1 VQTLETPGTPKAAGV
16 DVPDFGLSTRALGL
30 LRGLFSAYPEVN
42 RVIVYGSRAM
52 GNYRSGSDIDIAL
65 DAPGMENARFL
76 HLCTAAD
83 DLMLPWMMDLSL
95 LSDINNPALREHISR
110 VGKPLWVRPDIAAT
124 SSAPING

>member
-1 VQTLETPGTPKAAGV
+1 MQTLETPGTPKAAGV

-95 LSDINNPALREHISR
+95 LSDINNPALLEHISR

>member
-95 LSDINNPALREHISR
+95 LSDINNPALLEHISR